1 MNVSELQKLRIK
13 ELAELASKL
22 EIESYSGMNRQE
34 LVVKI
39 IEAQIEKDGGVTATG
54 VLEILPDGYGF
65 LRTSNYLPSSE
76 DIYISISPFI
86 KLKLFELHFIKTITR
101 KIIKMTKI
109 VFIYI

>member
-54 VLEILPDGYGF
+54 VLEVLNEGYGF
-65 LRTSNYLPSSE
+65 LRRPIFNYLP
-76 DIYISISPFI
+76 
-86 KLKLFELHFIKTITR
+86 
-101 KIIKMTKI
+101 
-109 VFIYI
+109 

>member
-54 VLEILPDGYGF
+54 VLEVLNEGYGI
-65 LRTSNYLPSSE
+65 LRSQNFNYLPGPD
-76 DIYISISPFI
+76 DI
-86 KLKLFELHFIKTITR
+86 
-101 KIIKMTKI
+101 
-109 VFIYI
+109 